1 MNTYILAR
9 FPSWS
14 RGGIA
19 LRSSAFAA
27 ILCAALHAH
36 AAQDIY
42 FNENT
47 SGSSPNRYLNESSN
61 WYTDAGRTQQFE
73 GALSSDYN
81 GIINTESQI
90 FASCASEISLNS
102 LTYNIAAAKDY
113 NNYFASLADNASITL
128 AEDFN
133 VNITFTPETGWIAQ
147 TIRMFHNGRITV
159 GGDFN
164 LTLDKN
170 GSGSNGFLEFVIRN
184 DSASAALTNRFQVAG
199 DFNYTA
205 VESGS
210 RLRFTTGIGQFSVG
224 GAMDIGNILWTI
236 NNPSSSE
243 GANISLGGLT
253 GTSGMIS
260 LGTGMVSTMT
270 FTNSAQREAKTTI
283 GYTGDETTLNVT
295 MRASDAKNGYQIL
308 RISSGAYGATDAN
321 LGDVII
327 DTGRLDLGM
336 HSGMKGNY
344 LSIAGVDGVFSAT
357 ASDSGNIGA
366 ATFENGEWY
375 AGKIAIDIEGELAY
389 DKIVFNGRFE
399 KTGSDRDM
407 GFEFAFDAYTMREL
421 ISAGRGEFILE
432 DVITYETGS
441 SMAGTVFEGNTS
453 GIQWEAVFGDTSLSV
468 SFTVPEPA
476 AVAAVLGAISL
487 AFAAL
492 RRGKRA

>member
-19 LRSSAFAA
+19 LRASAFAA

-47 SGSSPNRYLNESSN
+47 SVSSPNRYLNESSN

-73 GALSSDYN
+73 GTLSSDYN
-81 GIINTESQI
+81 GIINTESKI
-90 FASCASEISLNS
+90 SASCASELSLNS

-113 NNYFASLADNASITL
+113 NNYFASLADKASITL

-133 VNITFTPETGWIAQ
+133 VNITFTPETKWNTQ

-243 GANISLGGLT
+243 GANISLGG
-253 GTSGMIS
+253 
-260 LGTGMVSTMT
+260 
-270 FTNSAQREAKTTI
+270 
-283 GYTGDETTLNVT
+283 
-295 MRASDAKNGYQIL
+295 
-308 RISSGAYGATDAN
+308 
-321 LGDVII
+321 
-327 DTGRLDLGM
+327 
-336 HSGMKGNY
+336 
-344 LSIAGVDGVFSAT
+344 
-357 ASDSGNIGA
+357 
-366 ATFENGEWY
+366 
-375 AGKIAIDIEGELAY
+375 
-389 DKIVFNGRFE
+389 
-399 KTGSDRDM
+399 
-407 GFEFAFDAYTMREL
+407 
-421 ISAGRGEFILE
+421 
-432 DVITYETGS
+432 
-441 SMAGTVFEGNTS
+441 
-453 GIQWEAVFGDTSLSV
+453 
-468 SFTVPEPA
+468 
-476 AVAAVLGAISL
+476 
-487 AFAAL
+487 
-492 RRGKRA
+492 

>member
-19 LRSSAFAA
+19 LRASAFAA

-47 SGSSPNRYLNESSN
+47 SSTPNRYLNESSN
-61 WYTDAGRTQQFE
+61 WYTDADRTQQFE
-73 GALSSDYN
+73 GTLSSDYN

-90 FASCASEISLNS
+90 FASCASELSLNS

-113 NNYFASLADNASITL
+113 NNYFASFADNASITL

-147 TIRMFHNGRITV
+147 TIRMYHNGRITV

-260 LGTGMVSTMT
+260 LGTGMASTMT

-389 DKIVFNGRFE
+389 DKIVFNGRFD

-421 ISAGRGEFILE
+421 ISTGGGEFILE

-441 SMAGTVFEGNTS
+441 SIAGTVFKGNTS

>member
-1 MNTYILAR
+1 MLFSRFQAR
-9 FPSWS
+9 SH
-14 RGGIA
+14 GGIA
-19 LRSSAFAA
+19 LRASAFAA

-260 LGTGMVSTMT
+260 LGTGMASTMT

-389 DKIVFNGRFE
+389 DKIVFNGRFD
-399 KTGSDRDM
+399 KSGIDRDM
-407 GFEFAFDAYTMREL
+407 GLEFAFDAYTMREL
-421 ISAGRGEFILE
+421 ISTGGGEFILE

-441 SMAGTVFEGNTS
+441 SIAGTVFEGNTS

>member
-1 MNTYILAR
+1 MLFSRFQAR
-9 FPSWS
+9 SH
-14 RGGIA
+14 GGIA
-19 LRSSAFAA
+19 LRASAFAA

-260 LGTGMVSTMT
+260 LGTGMASTMT
-270 FTNSAQREAKTTI
+270 FTNSSQREAKTTI

-336 HSGMKGNY
+336 HSNMKGAR
-344 LSIAGVDGVFSAT
+344 LSLSGTEAMFSAT
-357 ASDSGNIGA
+357 DIYSSNIGTV
-366 ATFENGEWY
+366 TFDEGEWY
-375 AGKIAIDIEGELAY
+375 AGKIVVDIEGELSY
-389 DKIVFNGRFE
+389 DKIVFNGRFG
-399 KTGSDRDM
+399 KTGSNHDM
-407 GFEFAFDAYTMREL
+407 GFEFVFDAYVMRDL
-421 ISAGRGEFILE
+421 ISANNGEFILE

-476 AVAAVLGAISL
+476 AVAAVLGAAAL

-492 RRGKRA
+492 RRRK

>member
-47 SGSSPNRYLNESSN
+47 STSSPNRYLNESSN

-73 GALSSDYN
+73 GTLSSDYN
-81 GIINTESQI
+81 GIINTESKI
-90 FASCASEISLNS
+90 SASCASELSLNS

-113 NNYFASLADNASITL
+113 NNYFASLADKASITL

-133 VNITFTPETGWIAQ
+133 VNITFTPETGWNIQ

-164 LTLDKN
+164 LTFDKN

-184 DSASAALTNRFQVAG
+184 DSASDALTNRFQVAG

-210 RLRFTTGIGQFSVG
+210 RLRFVTGIGQFFVG
-224 GAMDIGNILWTI
+224 GTMDIGNILWTI

-260 LGTGMVSTMT
+260 LGTGMASTMT

-321 LGDVII
+321 LGDVTI

-344 LSIAGVDGVFSAT
+344 LSIVGVDGVFSAT

-389 DKIVFNGRFE
+389 DKIVFNGRFN
-399 KTGSDRDM
+399 KTGIDRDM

-421 ISAGRGEFILE
+421 ISTGGGEFILE

-487 AFAAL
+487 ALAAL